1 VEAQLVE
8 EDVKDAEDVASERTS
23 TNSVE
28 EQESTEQIDNDENI
42 EATLDDSSGSGQQVS
57 TGTWI
62 CFWPD

>member
-1 VEAQLVE
+1 MVWKHEMETYFGL
-8 EDVKDAEDVASERTS
+8 
-23 TNSVE
+23 
-28 EQESTEQIDNDENI
+28 EQEFTEQIDNDENI